1 MKNGLEVGQVLTL
14 FDPPCPNPLQQG
26 PPPMVIRSTFGGV
39 TNHPPN
45 TFLSLPQG
53 DLWPK
58 NVSHSKNRQ
67 NLKSSIIHP
76 RPIFP
81 SKGTKGCSG
90 ISVWSILAK

>member
-1 MKNGLEVGQVLTL
+1 MKIDNEVGEVLTL

-26 PPPMVIRSTFGGV
+26 PPPWVVRSTFGGV

-58 NVSHSKNRQ
+58 NVSHNKNGP
-67 NLKSSIIHP
+67 NLKFSIIHP

-81 SKGTKGCSG
+81 SKGTNVWSD
-90 ISVWSILAK
+90 ISV